1 MLAAVVLTGAAALQ
15 IGLAGPAA
23 AAGSVTVT
31 PSTGLTDG
39 QVVTVSGSGL
49 PSGQLAVTQCGNA
62 TASGTPLPGSAPVAA
77 DCHGAGQLGSGG
89 VVLVSGPSFTTPYTV
104 HTSGIGDQG
113 RTCISA
119 ADANFPCRI
128 VVGTLSGDI
137 LATATI
143 SFGDDAPPPPGDD
156 LPPPADTSRYCANAD
171 PTTFSD
177 VTYNE
182 DDISC
187 LQATG
192 IAKGYEDGT
201 FRPGLAVRRD
211 QMASFLVRLGES
223 LGSTV
228 ADVPPYDGSNQFT
241 DVDPANP
248 HLEAIN
254 QLAEMGVT
262 TGITATTYN
271 PSGPVTR
278 AQMATFVNR
287 LHEFLTGDTFDAAG
301 KNYFSDDNASPHE
314 DNINAVASVGIAQGT
329 GEGVYSPQKSVTR
342 SQMAS
347 FLVRYLAVLEANGT
361 IEPLQPSF

>member
-1 MLAAVVLTGAAALQ
+1 
-15 IGLAGPAA
+15 
-23 AAGSVTVT
+23 
-31 PSTGLTDG
+31 
-39 QVVTVSGSGL
+39 
-49 PSGQLAVTQCGNA
+49 
-62 TASGTPLPGSAPVAA
+62 
-77 DCHGAGQLGSGG
+77 
-89 VVLVSGPSFTTPYTV
+89 
-104 HTSGIGDQG
+104 
-113 RTCISA
+113 
-119 ADANFPCRI
+119 
-128 VVGTLSGDI
+128 
-137 LATATI
+137 
-143 SFGDDAPPPPGDD
+143 
-156 LPPPADTSRYCANAD
+156 
-171 PTTFSD
+171 

-223 LGSTV
+223 LGNTV

-301 KNYFSDDNASPHE
+301 KNYFSDDNGSPHE